1 MIGALAEIERQAEA
15 YVSGRPE
22 ATLILGLSVR
32 GRRHVRAFRAPGA
45 EHSPVPDATS
55 VYEIGSVSKLFE
67 ATLLALLEGEG
78 LISLD
83 DPIRKHLPTHLN
95 LRDEIGSLTIRQLAT
110 HSSGLGSVG
119 KAHQRLIA
127 EETRGTEPPFG
138 VYTHYLRY
146 TKEHLYSDLETA
158 ELEYP
163 TGQGWLYSVLGMG
176 TLGHILE
183 LAAGKPYEQLLVEA
197 VCDPLGL
204 PDIRYTLSDD
214 QLGRFVHAIDKYG
227 QPLPNWYH
235 DVMLP
240 QGGLRGTID
249 DLLTF
254 AEANIRASVERDESK
269 LGSALRRTRE
279 LHYAAPPEF
288 VVAETGEALDFVQG
302 LAWRG
307 FDRPEGRA
315 WWHGGTTLFY
325 LAGCGVDEHA
335 QVGWALLSS
344 YSQSL
349 LDRLELHPLQVE
361 WFRLACESEQP
372 DLAPA
377 A

>member
-1 MIGALAEIERQAEA
+1 MIAALAEIEKQAEE
-15 YVSGRPE
+15 YVSSRPE
-22 ATLILGLSVR
+22 ATLILGWTVR

-45 EHSPVPDATS
+45 EHSPVPDSRS

-67 ATLLALLEGEG
+67 ATLLALLVGEG
-78 LISLD
+78 LIDLD
-83 DPIRKHLPTHLN
+83 DPIRKHLPKHLN

-110 HSSGLGSVG
+110 HSAGFGSTG
-119 KAHQRLIA
+119 KRHQRLIA

-146 TKEHLYSDLETA
+146 TKEMLYSDLETA

-163 TGQGWLYSVLGMG
+163 TGEGWLYSVLGMG

-183 LAAGKPYEQLLVEA
+183 LAAGKPYEELLIEK

-204 PDIRYTLSDD
+204 ADIRYTLSDD
-214 QLGRFVHAIDKYG
+214 QLGRFVHAIDGQG

-249 DLLTF
+249 DLLGF
-254 AEANIRASVERDESK
+254 AEANIRASVEQDDSPT
-269 LGSALRRTRE
+269 GQALRLTRR
-279 LHYAAPPEF
+279 LHYASPPEF
-288 VVAETGEALDFVQG
+288 IVPETGAPLDFVQG

-335 QVGWALLSS
+335 EIGMALLSS
-344 YSQSL
+344 YRLSL
-349 LDRLELHPLQVE
+349 LDRVALHPLQVE
-361 WFRLACESEQP
+361 WFRLACESGQP

>member
-1 MIGALAEIERQAEA
+1 VIGALAEIERQAEE
-15 YVSGRPE
+15 YVSARPE
-22 ATLILGLSVR
+22 ATLILGFSVR
-32 GRRHVRAFRAPGA
+32 GRRHVRAYRAPDA
-45 EHSPVPDATS
+45 EHSPIPDATS

-67 ATLLALLEGEG
+67 ATVLALLEGEG
-78 LISLD
+78 LIGLD
-83 DPIRKHLPTHLN
+83 DPIRKHLPQRLN

-119 KAHQRLIA
+119 KLHQKLID
-127 EETRGTEPPFG
+127 EETRGTEPPYA

-146 TKEHLYSDLETA
+146 RREHLYFDLETV

-163 TGQGWLYSVLGMG
+163 TGEGWLYSVLGMG

-183 LAAGKPYEQLLVEA
+183 LVAGKPYEELLVET
-197 VCDPLGL
+197 VCEPLGL
-204 PDIRYTLSDD
+204 PDIRYTLSED
-214 QLGRFVHAIDKYG
+214 QLGRFVHAIDALG

-254 AEANIRASVERDESK
+254 AEANIRASLDQDDSK
-269 LGSALRRTRE
+269 LGRALRRTRE
-279 LHYAAPPEF
+279 PHYTCPPEF
-288 VVAETGEALDFVQG
+288 IVPETGAPLDFVQG

-335 QVGWALLSS
+335 GVGMALLSS
-344 YSQSL
+344 YRGSL
-349 LDRLELHPLQVE
+349 VDRMELHPLQVE
-361 WFRLACESEQP
+361 WFRLACESGQP